1 MKISGKIIAILPIQE
16 GNSKNGRWKKQ
27 SFVLETEG
35 NYPKSLCIDLWGDKI
50 DDSNLAIGNMVIAY
64 IELSS
69 REWNGK
75 WFTDVKAWKIQKGGS
90 LLNNIGEPKIL
101 SDFEI
106 KDKVDDWSIEMDD
119 VFPF

>member
-1 MKISGKIIAILPIQE
+1 MKIGGKIIAILPIQA
-16 GNSKNGRWKKQ
+16 GNTTNGSWRKR
-27 SFVLETEG
+27 SFILETEG
-35 NYPKSLCIDLWGDKI
+35 QYPKSVCIDQWGDKI
-50 DDSNLAIGNMVIAY
+50 DDTKFTLGDNVNAY

-75 WFTDVKAWKIQKGGS
+75 WFTDVKAWKIEKVIS
-90 LLNNIGEPKIL
+90 LLNNISEPKIT

-119 VFPF
+119 DFPF